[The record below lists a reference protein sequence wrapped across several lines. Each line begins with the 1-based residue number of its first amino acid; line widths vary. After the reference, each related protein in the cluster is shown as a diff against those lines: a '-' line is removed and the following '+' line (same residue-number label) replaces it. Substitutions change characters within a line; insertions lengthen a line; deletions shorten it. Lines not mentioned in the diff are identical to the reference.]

1 MTDKIITFKIDG
13 PIIQDPYP
21 LHEVLGILN
30 DFHGII
36 DQSYLVLS
44 GKSRVTRAERINY
57 RILAQRP
64 ITGSYIQDL
73 QIFFDIAQPLL
84 PLMAQLT
91 SSDIWKTVKDAFEF
105 LKAVINLRREGKEP
119 TVSAPN
125 NEGIIVV
132 SSEGSPPITINQNI
146 FKVAD
151 RSEEIYRRITGHIEE
166 GRIDQISAIDRKMQG
181 IKLSGTEKEL
191 FNPQI
196 KLEETPID
204 IIGSIFDFNKEKLS
218 GKIRIMPGQ
227 SIPARDYS
235 FVLIEGQ
242 DFIAYIL
249 AMTKEQILMRCLPEI
264 AVHTSGS
271 RVIARLQAIS
281 IKEL

>member
-1 MTDKIITFKIDG
+1 MSTGKDKYSISLK
-13 PIIQDPYP
+13 
-21 LHEVLGILN
+21 
-30 DFHGII
+30 
-36 DQSYLVLS
+36 
-44 GKSRVTRAERINY
+44 
-57 RILAQRP
+57 
-64 ITGSYIQDL
+64 
-73 QIFFDIAQPLL
+73 LL

-166 GRIDQISAIDRKMQG
+166 GRIDQISAIDCKMQG

-249 AMTKEQILMRCLPEI
+249 AMTKEQILMRCF
-264 AVHTSGS
+264 
-271 RVIARLQAIS
+271 
-281 IKEL
+281 